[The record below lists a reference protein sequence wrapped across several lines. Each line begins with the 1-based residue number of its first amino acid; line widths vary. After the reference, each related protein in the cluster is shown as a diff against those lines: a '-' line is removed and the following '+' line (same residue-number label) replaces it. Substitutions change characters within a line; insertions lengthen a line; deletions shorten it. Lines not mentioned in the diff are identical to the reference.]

1 MPVVK
6 NLYLVYKPRETA
18 VFRADCEIDVASRDF
33 DEFRPRVQKVGN
45 NVFASENGTKTN
57 FLRFCADA
65 VA

>member
-1 MPVVK
+1 M
-6 NLYLVYKPRETA
+6 A

-57 FLRFCADA
+57 FLRFCADV